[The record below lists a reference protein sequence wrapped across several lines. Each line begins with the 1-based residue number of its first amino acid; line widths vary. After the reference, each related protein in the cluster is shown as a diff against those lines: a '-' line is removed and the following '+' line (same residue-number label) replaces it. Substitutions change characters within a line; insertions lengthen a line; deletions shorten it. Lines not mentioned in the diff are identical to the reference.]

1 ENVTFAARIRGIER
15 GVAERSAS
23 DRRARFGMSARA
35 GLAVRGFST
44 GQRKRVALARAL
56 LHGPEVLF
64 LDEPTSGLDPEAT
77 RDVLDLLATM
87 AREHG
92 RTVVVCT
99 HFLAE
104 AGRLADRLA
113 MLHHGRLHAFGRLDE
128 IAAGLWDDL
137 GVDLELGAPA
147 DGATP
152 RPDVHPLLGRLPHS
166 LGSPIARL
174 PEREQLV
181 VLVDGYLVA
190 PLFLIVPLMV
200 ASVLAADAFA
210 GEKERKTLESLLH
223 LPISD
228 ERLFYAKVI
237 GAFGPAVGVAWIGF
251 VLFAIV
257 ANTLAWPLTHR
268 IFVPTRGW
276 GVLILWIAPG
286 VAALGMSV
294 MVRVSARART
304 AQEANQL
311 GGSVI
316 LPL

>member
-1 ENVTFAARIRGIER
+1 VNDVRAVIGKDLRAIRRSNAVLLPMIIVPALLLVVLPFAVGIAAR
-15 GVAERSAS
+15 
-23 DRRARFGMSARA
+23 
-35 GLAVRGFST
+35 
-44 GQRKRVALARAL
+44 
-56 LHGPEVLF
+56 
-64 LDEPTSGLDPEAT
+64 AT
-77 RDVLDLLATM
+77 
-87 AREHG
+87 
-92 RTVVVCT
+92 
-99 HFLAE
+99 
-104 AGRLADRLA
+104 
-113 MLHHGRLHAFGRLDE
+113 HH
-128 IAAGLWDDL
+128 
-137 GVDLELGAPA
+137 
-147 DGATP
+147 
-152 RPDVHPLLGRLPHS
+152 PDVHPLLDRLPHS

-276 GVLILWIAPG
+276 GVLILWIVPG

-316 LPL
+316 LPLIFVAVAQSAGLLLIPVGAAFAVGTVVWALAIWLLLGGARRFTRDRVAVGL